1 LTVAIQQVAL
11 LPLTEEQREY
21 LRLALHGYTD
31 RQIAAGCG
39 VSFSAVRRQLEAA
52 YRQLGVT
59 CAGNART
66 AAALRLYR
74 EELTW

>member
-1 LTVAIQQVAL
+1 MAVQQAVL
-11 LPLTEEQREY
+11 LPLTEQQREY

-59 CAGNART
+59 RAGNART

-74 EELTW
+74 EEFSR

>member
-1 LTVAIQQVAL
+1 MAVQQAVL
-11 LPLTEEQREY
+11 LPLTEQQREY

-31 RQIAAGCG
+31 GQIAAGCG

-59 CAGNART
+59 RAGNART

-74 EELTW
+74 EEFSR